1 MAILLEYHPKLYL
14 GDSINEKKLDKIKK
28 KLESKPLATGVFL
41 ITMSRNF
48 YDQLDI
54 FSARLLVQ
62 RYYTKNPP
70 YVVGIAGSYEE
81 AVKIVEQLVQECLKT
96 RGDCAL
102 KEYLRC

>member
-1 MAILLEYHPKLYL
+1 MAISLEYHPRLYL

-28 KLESKPLATGVFL
+28 KLERKPLTTGVFL
-41 ITMSRNF
+41 IAMSRNS

-70 YVVGIAGSYEE
+70 YVVGIAGSHEE
-81 AVKIVEQLVQECLKT
+81 AVAMVEQLVQECLNA

>member
-14 GDSINEKKLDKIKK
+14 GDSISEKKLDRIKK
-28 KLESKPLATGVFL
+28 KLENKPLTTGVFL
-41 ITMSRNF
+41 ITMSRNS

-70 YVVGIAGSYEE
+70 YVVGIAGNYEE
-81 AVKIVEQLVQECLKT
+81 AVEMVEQLVQECLKA